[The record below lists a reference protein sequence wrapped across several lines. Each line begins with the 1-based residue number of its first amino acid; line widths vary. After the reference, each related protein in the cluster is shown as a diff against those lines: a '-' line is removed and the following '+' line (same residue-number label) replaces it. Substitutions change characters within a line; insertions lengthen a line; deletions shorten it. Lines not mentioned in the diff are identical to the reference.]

1 MTRDFVIDRRAA
13 GELLSTL
20 LDRILK
26 GLAQEGTINLNTE
39 AVGIDSTIVKV
50 HPYGTGA
57 QKKGGPQSIGKS
69 RGGWTTKI
77 HTVAAHDRTAITF
90 SLSPRQAHD
99 APTGCELLAGVG
111 PQPEKRFLV
120 MDRAYEGNQTRQ
132 LALELGYTPVVPPK
146 TNRKTPWDDNR
157 QMYKR
162 RNQVERL
169 FPRLKRYR
177 RIFSRYDKL
186 DLIYIGFI
194 TLVLT
199 TEAPR
204 SVNRP

>member
-1 MTRDFVIDRRAA
+1 M
-13 GELLSTL
+13 
-20 LDRILK
+20 
-26 GLAQEGTINLNTE
+26 
-39 AVGIDSTIVKV
+39 
-50 HPYGTGA
+50 
-57 QKKGGPQSIGKS
+57 
-69 RGGWTTKI
+69 
-77 HTVAAHDRTAITF
+77 
-90 SLSPRQAHD
+90 
-99 APTGCELLAGVG
+99 
-111 PQPEKRFLV
+111 

-146 TNRKTPWDDNR
+146 SNRKTPWDYNR

-186 DLIYIGFI
+186 DVIYIGFI
-194 TLVLT
+194 TLVLI
-199 TEAPR
+199 TEALR